1 MREASTHVVLRVC
14 VRESCRCRWR
24 WRRRGQVEMAIEVF
38 DHSTSQM
45 NFTVL
50 DLIAFTE
57 LERQMRDYPLCSEL
71 IHVVEAAVVSP
82 RAVVD

>member
-1 MREASTHVVLRVC
+1 
-14 VRESCRCRWR
+14 
-24 WRRRGQVEMAIEVF
+24 MAIEVF